1 MNLQLFLTLLVVGA
15 SVGLA
20 VTFFG
25 KHPSAG
31 LVVNVVVS
39 AAGAF
44 LGWFVFTAV
53 SRTAL
58 LVLFAIGGSLALL
71 AAVRALKK

>member
-1 MNLQLFLTLLVVGA
+1 MTLSLFLTLLVVGA
-15 SVGLA
+15 LVGLA

-25 KHPSAG
+25 RHKALGLPVNLTVSVAG
-31 LVVNVVVS
+31 S
-39 AAGAF
+39 F